1 MRELKRLAA
10 LLLALVLVF
19 SMTACG
25 GSMEETVTQLVQG
38 NLDELYLGKFDESYL
53 ELVSATEEEC
63 EQSYLEGL
71 EIEAEYFAY
80 YFNVE
85 YLTDE
90 LKADIVELY
99 KGIYSHSKFTVN
111 PATKLDDDTYAVK
124 VQISPIN
131 IFDLVL
137 QAESEGAM
145 DDFYNK
151 YATVDINAMTDE
163 EYKAYDTEWA
173 YAIIDLCYE
182 QLPNVGYMDEQS
194 IAVQVTKD
202 TDGLWCI
209 TDNDMSTIDE
219 LIIYYP

>member
-99 KGIYSHSKFTVN
+99 KEIYSHSKFTVN

-209 TDNDMSTIDE
+209 TDNDMGTIDE